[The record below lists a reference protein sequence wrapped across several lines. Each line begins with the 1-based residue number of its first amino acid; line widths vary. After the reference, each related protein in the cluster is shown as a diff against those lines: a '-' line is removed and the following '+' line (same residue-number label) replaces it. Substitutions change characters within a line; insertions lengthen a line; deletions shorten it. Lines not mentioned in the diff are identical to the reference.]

1 MINNCRISTCSAL
14 AAWPAPLLKAHTDRS
29 WHRRGGLQLSATSVT
44 SEQKIWKPETHGF
57 YHGFYHQR
65 NRVFR
70 LTFSIIFPSSNS
82 MICLSIFCKHL
93 LKHWRSILFTLKQRE
108 NTEKQSIVLTDAV
121 PTCLTSDWETV
132 FRTVPVLC
140 HAVPKPRSTAVPKA
154 FTSSAIGDVFDET
167 CDIQLQL
174 HKESRNGKKLLDQ
187 QLECPHQWQCLRHSN
202 TSRIRDSMTHEK
214 KKVQDLEEMFHLVS
228 QYLPG
233 VGRSP
238 LQFPICDI
246 TGRKKLKKCAALNF
260 LEPIFLHRF
269 GRLISFDEN
278 TSSYKFNKLPSVNP
292 SKGQD
297 CRAVDSEC
305 QWFNTPTVPSIPP
318 TGSLGKRSWAYT
330 HTMDLISS
338 HNFEFR
344 FFDLGVFTTGA
355 GSLNL
360 PNPSKHGQGVGSSTI
375 WLFNS
380 SPWKI
385 PTINGGF

>member
-132 FRTVPVLC
+132 FRTVHPLC
-140 HAVPKPRSTAVPKA
+140 SLDQLQYRRPSPRVQSE
-154 FTSSAIGDVFDET
+154 GDVFDQT

-174 HKESRNGKKLLDQ
+174 HWLSQEMSRNSSINS
-187 QLECPHQWQCLRHSN
+187 SN
-202 TSRIRDSMTHEK
+202 ALINGS
-214 KKVQDLEEMFHLVS
+214 V
-228 QYLPG
+228 
-233 VGRSP
+233 
-238 LQFPICDI
+238 CDI
-246 TGRKKLKKCAALNF
+246 
-260 LEPIFLHRF
+260 
-269 GRLISFDEN
+269 
-278 TSSYKFNKLPSVNP
+278 
-292 SKGQD
+292 Q
-297 CRAVDSEC
+297 
-305 QWFNTPTVPSIPP
+305 IPP
-318 TGSLGKRSWAYT
+318 ESAIRWDMK
-330 HTMDLISS
+330 
-338 HNFEFR
+338 
-344 FFDLGVFTTGA
+344 
-355 GSLNL
+355 
-360 PNPSKHGQGVGSSTI
+360 
-375 WLFNS
+375 
-380 SPWKI
+380 
-385 PTINGGF
+385 

>member
-65 NRVFR
+65 NWVFR

-174 HKESRNGKKLLDQ
+174 HKESRM
-187 QLECPHQWQCLRHSN
+187 PS
-202 TSRIRDSMTHEK
+202 SMAVSATFKYLQNPRFDDTWK
-214 KKVQDLEEMFHLVS
+214 KKGARPWRDVSPCFTVSARCGQITSSISNLWHHRQKKIEEM
-228 QYLPG
+228 
-233 VGRSP
+233 RS
-238 LQFPICDI
+238 LEFSGAHFP
-246 TGRKKLKKCAALNF
+246 
-260 LEPIFLHRF
+260 
-269 GRLISFDEN
+269 S
-278 TSSYKFNKLPSVNP
+278 
-292 SKGQD
+292 
-297 CRAVDSEC
+297 
-305 QWFNTPTVPSIPP
+305 
-318 TGSLGKRSWAYT
+318 
-330 HTMDLISS
+330 
-338 HNFEFR
+338 
-344 FFDLGVFTTGA
+344 
-355 GSLNL
+355 
-360 PNPSKHGQGVGSSTI
+360 
-375 WLFNS
+375 
-380 SPWKI
+380 
-385 PTINGGF
+385 